1 MKKHQCAL
9 FDLDG
14 VIVDTA
20 KFHFLAWKKI
30 ASILNYDLTQIDNEK
45 LKGVSRSD
53 SLDMILKMAN
63 KNIETSKFK
72 EYLVQKNLTYLEYIK
87 DINPQDILPG
97 ISEALSL
104 LKNKN
109 IKIGLGSA
117 SKNAKIILERL
128 GLIHY
133 FEVIIDGNKV
143 EKSKPHPQ
151 VFLKASS
158 NLGIVPEKCLVFED
172 SNAGIQSA
180 KAAGMTAVA
189 IGSPEKFSNEDFCY
203 PDFLT
208 LIQNDLDKLF

>member
-158 NLGIVPEKCLVFED
+158 NFGIVPEKCLVFED

-189 IGSPEKFSNEDFCY
+189 IVSPEKFSNEDFCY

>member
-143 EKSKPHPQ
+143 EKSKPNTIALERSTHHC
-151 VFLKASS
+151 VSGEL
-158 NLGIVPEKCLVFED
+158 
-172 SNAGIQSA
+172 
-180 KAAGMTAVA
+180 
-189 IGSPEKFSNEDFCY
+189 
-203 PDFLT
+203 
-208 LIQNDLDKLF
+208 